1 MAFQQSTRRPSQQ
14 RAVRPVQDE
23 ERDAPQLPAHD
34 PAATDASHSWV
45 LFEPAT
51 TDDATTTSY
60 LTEEEEEDSLPTPG
74 RSRLSDIG
82 SLNTFIHSV
91 RDTDSRRSGVLSSA
105 IDEESVEDDP
115 ELDSLDS
122 HLPEF
127 RTVPSLYTQSAG
139 PAAQQ
144 SLPVLPAHDGLG
156 SFRLDSPEVQEQLYA
171 FERFNPKR
179 LRRRRE
185 SLELAQLEMEVEH
198 EQETHKM
205 QRIESWRLEQSRIL
219 LEEISRETRRRRQS
233 MASVRPTVTQEEKQA
248 EEVATLSVIGNE
260 DDADSMDWHYE
271 STDDD
276 KEGERGLLASIAG
289 KVLRDLGIDE
299 RMLSILLGEDL
310 PTEDDLS
317 TTPKTGADLTN
328 TPTPDSSD
336 SSWQLRAL
344 DRVAKE
350 LGMLVNRLSQ
360 HPGAFSTYTR
370 MQQMPI
376 PYAGLPVIPESAA
389 DTPIAPATQDVSASM
404 PEFQPT
410 VVQHA
415 RPIDIPAARTQPDAP
430 VPLTRDESTPLPATF
445 TQEEWE
451 QDLDVNLVFRYL
463 RSRFSS
469 RSTPS
474 SAFTTG
480 TSHLATSSTPDTA
493 AKAARVRQHHPLV
506 SRARPVE
513 RRTFKAT
520 TPSSPAA
527 MRHASSC
534 ASQSTRRSARRSSVS
549 SRHYWDIGGS
559 IGTGSVIASAGP
571 MGSWGEV

>member
-1 MAFQQSTRRPSQQ
+1 MMAFHQPTRRPSQL
-14 RAVRPVQDE
+14 RANRPLQEE
-23 ERDAPQLPAHD
+23 ERDVPQLHVED
-34 PAATDASHSWV
+34 PAATDPSHSWV
-45 LFEPAT
+45 LFEPA
-51 TDDATTTSY
+51 DDTATTSY
-60 LTEEEEEDSLPTPG
+60 LSEQDESLTTPG

-82 SLNTFIHSV
+82 SLNTFVHSA
-91 RDTDSRRSGVLSSA
+91 RDTESRHSGVHSSA
-105 IDEESVEDDP
+105 VDEESVEDDA

-139 PAAQQ
+139 AAAAQ
-144 SLPVLPAHDGLG
+144 SAPVLPAHDGLG
-156 SFRLDSPEVQEQLYA
+156 SFRLDGPEVQEQIYA

-179 LRRRRE
+179 VRRRRE
-185 SLELAQLEMEVEH
+185 SLDLAQLEMEVEG
-198 EQETHKM
+198 EQESHKM
-205 QRIESWRLEQSRIL
+205 QRIEAWRLEQSRIL

-233 MASVRPTVTQEEKQA
+233 MASIKSTLTVEDRTA
-248 EEVATLSVIGNE
+248 EDTASLSAMGNE

-271 STDDD
+271 SADAAKDN
-276 KEGERGLLASIAG
+276 ERGLFASITR
-289 KVLRDLGIDE
+289 KVLNDLGIDE
-299 RMLSILLGEDL
+299 RLLSILLGEQFLFD
-310 PTEDDLS
+310 DDLS
-317 TTPKTGADLTN
+317 TTPKTGADLSS
-328 TPTPDSSD
+328 TPTQETND
-336 SSWQLRAL
+336 SSWQVRAL

-350 LGMLVNRLSQ
+350 LGLMVNQLSHH

-370 MQQMPI
+370 MQPMPI
-376 PYAGLPVIPESAA
+376 PYAGLPAIPESGA
-389 DTPIAPATQDVSASM
+389 DMPMAPKVQEVSTKM

-410 VVQHA
+410 IVQHA
-415 RPIDIPAARTQPDAP
+415 RPIDIPTSRPAQAEPP
-430 VPLTRDESTPLPATF
+430 VLLNRDESTPLPTSF

-469 RSTPS
+469 RSNPS
-474 SAFTTG
+474 AAFTTG

-506 SRARPVE
+506 SRTRPVE
-513 RRTFKAT
+513 RRAFKAT
-520 TPSSPAA
+520 APSSPAA

-534 ASQSTRRSARRSSVS
+534 ASHSTRRSARRSSVS

-559 IGTGSVIASAGP
+559 IGTGSVIASVGP

>member
-1 MAFQQSTRRPSQQ
+1 MAFHQPTRRPSQQ
-14 RAVRPVQDE
+14 RVVRPVQE
-23 ERDAPQLPAHD
+23 EDRDIPQLHVQD

-45 LFEPAT
+45 LFEPA
-51 TDDATTTSY
+51 DDTTTASSY
-60 LTEEEEEDSLPTPG
+60 LGEEEESLPTPG

-82 SLNTFIHSV
+82 SLNTFLHSA
-91 RDTDSRRSGVLSSA
+91 RDTESRQSGVLSSA
-105 IDEESVEDDP
+105 IDEESVEDDA

-127 RTVPSLYTQSAG
+127 RTVPSLYTHSVGAAGAQSV
-139 PAAQQ
+139 
-144 SLPVLPAHDGLG
+144 PVLPTHDGLG
-156 SFRLDSPEVQEQLYA
+156 SFRLDNPEVQEQLYA
-171 FERFNPKR
+171 FEKFNPR
-179 LRRRRE
+179 HVRRRRE
-185 SLELAQLEMEVEH
+185 SLELAQLEMEVEQ

-205 QRIESWRLEQSRIL
+205 QRIEAWRLEQSRIL

-233 MASVRPTVTQEEKQA
+233 MVSVRPTVTTEDKKA
-248 EEVATLSVIGNE
+248 EDVASLSAIGNE

-271 STDDD
+271 STDTKDS
-276 KEGERGLLASIAG
+276 ERGLIDRITRR
-289 KVLRDLGIDE
+289 VLNDLGIDE
-299 RMLSILLGEDL
+299 RLLSILLGEQL
-310 PTEDDLS
+310 PSDDDLS
-317 TTPKTGADLTN
+317 TTPNTGADLSN
-328 TPTPDSSD
+328 TPTQQSTD

-350 LGMLVNRLSQ
+350 LGLMVNQLSPHH
-360 HPGAFSTYTR
+360 HPGAFATYTR
-370 MQQMPI
+370 MQQMSI
-376 PYAGLPVIPESAA
+376 PYAGLPAIPESST
-389 DTPIAPATQDVSASM
+389 DTAVAPVAREASTKM

-410 VVQHA
+410 MVQHT
-415 RPIDIPAARTQPDAP
+415 RPINIPASRPQLDPP
-430 VPLTRDESTPLPATF
+430 VPLTRDESTTLPTTF

-474 SAFTTG
+474 ATFTTG

-506 SRARPVE
+506 SRARQVE

-559 IGTGSVIASAGP
+559 IGTGSVIASVGP

>member
-1 MAFQQSTRRPSQQ
+1 MAFHQPTRRPSQL
-14 RAVRPVQDE
+14 RAARPLQEE
-23 ERDAPQLPAHD
+23 ERDIPQLHVQD

-45 LFEPAT
+45 LFEPA
-51 TDDATTTSY
+51 DDTTTTSY
-60 LTEEEEEDSLPTPG
+60 LSEEEESLPTPG

-82 SLNTFIHSV
+82 SLNTFLHSA
-91 RDTDSRRSGVLSSA
+91 RDTESRQSAVLSSA
-105 IDEESVEDDP
+105 IDEESVEDDA

-139 PAAQQ
+139 AAAAQ
-144 SLPVLPAHDGLG
+144 SAPVLPAHDGLG
-156 SFRLDSPEVQEQLYA
+156 SFRLDNPEVQEQIYA

-179 LRRRRE
+179 VRRRRE
-185 SLELAQLEMEVEH
+185 SLDLAQLEMEVEE

-205 QRIESWRLEQSRIL
+205 QRIEAWRLEQSRIL

-233 MASVRPTVTQEEKQA
+233 MVSIRPTVTTEDKKA
-248 EEVATLSVIGNE
+248 EDVASLTAIGNE

-271 STDDD
+271 STDTKDD
-276 KEGERGLLASIAG
+276 ERGLLARITR
-289 KVLRDLGIDE
+289 KVLNDLGIDE
-299 RMLSILLGEDL
+299 RLLSILLGEQL
-310 PTEDDLS
+310 PLDDDLS
-317 TTPKTGADLTN
+317 TTPKTGADLPS
-328 TPTPDSSD
+328 TPTQETND

-350 LGMLVNRLSQ
+350 LGLMVNQLSHH

-376 PYAGLPVIPESAA
+376 PYAGLSVIPESGA
-389 DTPIAPATQDVSASM
+389 DTPVAPKAQEVSTKM

-410 VVQHA
+410 MVQHA
-415 RPIDIPAARTQPDAP
+415 RPINIPAGRPQSDPP
-430 VPLTRDESTPLPATF
+430 VPLTRDESTPLPTSF

-506 SRARPVE
+506 SRTRPVE

-559 IGTGSVIASAGP
+559 LGTGSVIASVGP

>member
-1 MAFQQSTRRPSQQ
+1 MAFHQPTRRPSQL
-14 RAVRPVQDE
+14 RAARPLHDE
-23 ERDAPQLPAHD
+23 ERDIPQLHIQD
-34 PAATDASHSWV
+34 PAATDTSHSWV
-45 LFEPAT
+45 LFEPA
-51 TDDATTTSY
+51 DDATTASY
-60 LTEEEEEDSLPTPG
+60 LSEEEESLPTPG

-82 SLNTFIHSV
+82 SLNTFLHSA
-91 RDTDSRRSGVLSSA
+91 RDTESRQSVAHSSA
-105 IDEESVEDDP
+105 IDEESVEDDA

-139 PAAQQ
+139 AAAAQ
-144 SLPVLPAHDGLG
+144 SVPVLPAHDGLG
-156 SFRLDSPEVQEQLYA
+156 SFRLDSPEVQEQIYA

-179 LRRRRE
+179 VRRRRE
-185 SLELAQLEMEVEH
+185 SLELAHLEMEVEQ

-205 QRIESWRLEQSRIL
+205 QRIEAWRLEQSRIL
-219 LEEISRETRRRRQS
+219 LEEISKETRRRRLS
-233 MASVRPTVTQEEKQA
+233 MASVRPTVTTEEKVA
-248 EEVATLSVIGNE
+248 EDVASLSVIGNE
-260 DDADSMDWHYE
+260 DDADSMDWHYAL
-271 STDDD
+271 SDAQDD
-276 KEGERGLLASIAG
+276 ERGLLVKITR
-289 KVLRDLGIDE
+289 KVLNDLGIDE
-299 RMLSILLGEDL
+299 RLLSILLGERLLLD
-310 PTEDDLS
+310 DDLS
-317 TTPKTGADLTN
+317 TTPKAGADLSS
-328 TPTPDSSD
+328 TPTQETND

-344 DRVAKE
+344 DRIAKE
-350 LGMLVNRLSQ
+350 LGLMVNQLSHH
-360 HPGAFSTYTR
+360 HPGAFSTYAR

-376 PYAGLPVIPESAA
+376 PYAGLPVIPESGAN
-389 DTPIAPATQDVSASM
+389 TPIAPRAQEASTKM

-410 VVQHA
+410 IVQYA
-415 RPIDIPAARTQPDAP
+415 RPINILSSRAQLDPP
-430 VPLTRDESTPLPATF
+430 VPLTRDESTPLPASF

-469 RSTPS
+469 RSAPS
-474 SAFTTG
+474 SSFTTG

-493 AKAARVRQHHPLV
+493 AKAARVRQHHPLI

-534 ASQSTRRSARRSSVS
+534 ASQSTRRSAIRSSVS

-559 IGTGSVIASAGP
+559 LGTGSVIASVGP

>member
-1 MAFQQSTRRPSQQ
+1 MAFQQPTRRLSQQ
-14 RAVRPVQDE
+14 RAVRPAQED
-23 ERDAPQLPAHD
+23 ERDAPQVHQDA
-34 PAATDASHSWV
+34 AATDASHSWV
-45 LFEPAT
+45 LFEP
-51 TDDATTTSY
+51 TDDTTTASD
-60 LTEEEEEDSLPTPG
+60 LSEEEEESLPTPG

-82 SLNTFIHSV
+82 SLNTFLHSA
-91 RDTDSRRSGVLSSA
+91 RDTDSRQSGVLSSA
-105 IDEESVEDDP
+105 VDEESVEDDP

-139 PAAQQ
+139 AAVGQNV
-144 SLPVLPAHDGLG
+144 PVLPAHDGLG

-171 FERFNPKR
+171 FERFNPNH

-185 SLELAQLEMEVEH
+185 SLELAQLEMEVEQ

-205 QRIESWRLEQSRIL
+205 QRIEAWRLEQSRIL
-219 LEEISRETRRRRQS
+219 LQEISKETRRRRQS
-233 MASVRPTVTQEEKQA
+233 MVSAKPTMTTEEKQA
-248 EEVATLSVIGNE
+248 EDVATLSVIGNE

-271 STDDD
+271 STDTKEDD
-276 KEGERGLLASIAG
+276 GGVLAKIAR
-289 KVLRDLGIDE
+289 KVLHELGIDE
-299 RMLSILLGEDL
+299 RMLSILLGEEL
-310 PTEDDLS
+310 PTDEDLS
-317 TTPKTGADLTN
+317 TTPKTSADLSATS
-328 TPTPDSSD
+328 TPNSD
-336 SSWQLRAL
+336 SSWQFRAL
-344 DRVAKE
+344 ERVSKE
-350 LGMLVNRLSQ
+350 LGLLVNQVSP

-389 DTPIAPATQDVSASM
+389 DTPIAPVREASTAM
-404 PEFQPT
+404 PEFRPT
-410 VVQHA
+410 MVQHA
-415 RPIDIPAARTQPDAP
+415 RPIDIPTVRPQSDAP
-430 VPLTRDESTPLPATF
+430 VPVTRDESTPLPTSF

-506 SRARPVE
+506 SRARPAE

-559 IGTGSVIASAGP
+559 IGTGSAIVSAGP

>member
-1 MAFQQSTRRPSQQ
+1 MAFHQPTRRPSQL
-14 RAVRPVQDE
+14 RANRPLQEE
-23 ERDAPQLPAHD
+23 ERDVPQLHVED
-34 PAATDASHSWV
+34 PAATDPSHSWV
-45 LFEPAT
+45 LFEPA
-51 TDDATTTSY
+51 DDTATTSY
-60 LTEEEEEDSLPTPG
+60 LSEQDESLTTPG

-82 SLNTFIHSV
+82 SLNTFVHSA
-91 RDTDSRRSGVLSSA
+91 RDTESRHSGVHSSA
-105 IDEESVEDDP
+105 VDEESGEDDA

-139 PAAQQ
+139 AAAAQ
-144 SLPVLPAHDGLG
+144 SAPVLPAHDGLG
-156 SFRLDSPEVQEQLYA
+156 SFRLDGPEVQEQIYA

-179 LRRRRE
+179 VRRRRE
-185 SLELAQLEMEVEH
+185 SLDLAQLEMEVEE
-198 EQETHKM
+198 EQESHKM
-205 QRIESWRLEQSRIL
+205 QRIEAWRLEQSRIL

-233 MASVRPTVTQEEKQA
+233 MASIKPTVTVEDRTA
-248 EEVATLSVIGNE
+248 EDTASLSAMGNE

-271 STDDD
+271 SADAAKDN
-276 KEGERGLLASIAG
+276 ERGLLASITR
-289 KVLRDLGIDE
+289 KVLDDLGIDE
-299 RMLSILLGEDL
+299 RLLSILLGEQFLFD
-310 PTEDDLS
+310 DDLS
-317 TTPKTGADLTN
+317 TTPKTGADLSS
-328 TPTPDSSD
+328 TPTQETND
-336 SSWQLRAL
+336 SSWQVRAL

-350 LGMLVNRLSQ
+350 LGLMVNQLSHH

-376 PYAGLPVIPESAA
+376 PYAGLPAIPESGA
-389 DTPIAPATQDVSASM
+389 DTPMAPKVQEVSTKM

-410 VVQHA
+410 IVQHA
-415 RPIDIPAARTQPDAP
+415 RPIDIPTSRPPQADPP
-430 VPLTRDESTPLPATF
+430 VLLNRDESSPLPTSF

-469 RSTPS
+469 RLTPS
-474 SAFTTG
+474 AAFTTG

-520 TPSSPAA
+520 APSSPAA

-534 ASQSTRRSARRSSVS
+534 ASHSTRRSARRSSVS

-559 IGTGSVIASAGP
+559 IGTGSVIASVGP

>member
-1 MAFQQSTRRPSQQ
+1 MAFHQPTRRPSQQ
-14 RAVRPVQDE
+14 RAARPVQE
-23 ERDAPQLPAHD
+23 EDRDIPQLHVQD
-34 PAATDASHSWV
+34 PATTDASHSWV
-45 LFEPAT
+45 LFEPA
-51 TDDATTTSY
+51 DDTTTASSY
-60 LTEEEEEDSLPTPG
+60 LSEEEESLPTPG

-82 SLNTFIHSV
+82 SLNTFLHSA
-91 RDTDSRRSGVLSSA
+91 RDTESRQSGVLSSA
-105 IDEESVEDDP
+105 IDEESVEDDA

-127 RTVPSLYTQSAG
+127 RTIPSLYTHSAG
-139 PAAQQ
+139 AAGAQ
-144 SLPVLPAHDGLG
+144 SVPVLPTHDGLG
-156 SFRLDSPEVQEQLYA
+156 SFRLDNPEVQEQLYA
-171 FERFNPKR
+171 FERFNPR
-179 LRRRRE
+179 HVRRRRE
-185 SLELAQLEMEVEH
+185 SLELAQLEMEIEE

-205 QRIESWRLEQSRIL
+205 QRIEAWRLEQSRIL

-233 MASVRPTVTQEEKQA
+233 MVSVRPTVTTEEKKA
-248 EEVATLSVIGNE
+248 EDVASLSVIGNE

-271 STDDD
+271 STDTQDN
-276 KEGERGLLASIAG
+276 ERGLLARITH
-289 KVLRDLGIDE
+289 KVLNDLGIDE
-299 RMLSILLGEDL
+299 RLLSILLGEQL
-310 PTEDDLS
+310 PSDDDLS
-317 TTPKTGADLTN
+317 TTPKTGADLSN
-328 TPTPDSSD
+328 TPTQQSND

-350 LGMLVNRLSQ
+350 LGLMVNQLSPHN

-376 PYAGLPVIPESAA
+376 PYAGLPAIPESSA
-389 DTPIAPATQDVSASM
+389 DTAMAPVAREASTKM

-410 VVQHA
+410 MVQHA
-415 RPIDIPAARTQPDAP
+415 RPINIPATRPQLDPP
-430 VPLTRDESTPLPATF
+430 VTLTRDESTPLPATF

-451 QDLDVNLVFRYL
+451 QDLDANLVFRYL

-474 SAFTTG
+474 STFTTG

-506 SRARPVE
+506 SRARQVE

-527 MRHASSC
+527 IRHASSC

-559 IGTGSVIASAGP
+559 IGTGSVIASVGP

>member
-1 MAFQQSTRRPSQQ
+1 MAFHQPTRRPSQL
-14 RAVRPVQDE
+14 RALRPLQE
-23 ERDAPQLPAHD
+23 EDRDVPQLHDQD
-34 PAATDASHSWV
+34 PAAADTSHSWV
-45 LFEPAT
+45 LFEPA
-51 TDDATTTSY
+51 DDTTTASY
-60 LTEEEEEDSLPTPG
+60 LSEEEESLPTPG

-82 SLNTFIHSV
+82 SLNTFFHSA
-91 RDTDSRRSGVLSSA
+91 RDTDSRQSAILSSA
-105 IDEESVEDDP
+105 IDEESVEDDA
-115 ELDSLDS
+115 ELDSLDG
-122 HLPEF
+122 HLPDF
-127 RTVPSLYTQSAG
+127 RAVPSLYTPSAG
-139 PAAQQ
+139 AAAGQ

-179 LRRRRE
+179 VRRRRE
-185 SLELAQLEMEVEH
+185 SLELAQLEMEVEQ
-198 EQETHKM
+198 EQESHKM

-219 LEEISRETRRRRQS
+219 LEEISKETRRRRQS
-233 MASVRPTVTQEEKQA
+233 MASVRPTVTA
-248 EEVATLSVIGNE
+248 EERKAEDTASLSTIGNE

-271 STDDD
+271 STDVKEDD
-276 KEGERGLLASIAG
+276 RGLLASITR
-289 KVLRDLGIDE
+289 KVLSDLGIDD
-299 RMLSILLGEDL
+299 RLLSILLGEEL
-310 PTEDDLS
+310 PTDDDLS
-317 TTPKTGADLTN
+317 TTPKNGTDL
-328 TPTPDSSD
+328 SSTHAQDPND

-350 LGMLVNRLSQ
+350 LGLLVNQVSHH
-360 HPGAFSTYTR
+360 HPGAFSTYVR

-376 PYAGLPVIPESAA
+376 PYAGLPAIPESGA
-389 DTPIAPATQDVSASM
+389 DTPIPPIVQEPSTVM

-410 VVQHA
+410 IVQNV
-415 RPIDIPAARTQPDAP
+415 RPIEIPAARSQSDAP
-430 VPLTRDESTPLPATF
+430 IPVGRDSSPLPASF

-474 SAFTTG
+474 PAFTTG

-520 TPSSPAA
+520 TTPSSPAG

-559 IGTGSVIASAGP
+559 LGTGSVIASAGP

>member
-1 MAFQQSTRRPSQQ
+1 MAFHQPTQRPSQQ
-14 RAVRPVQDE
+14 RAVRLVQEE
-23 ERDAPQLPAHD
+23 ERVDSQLHIQD
-34 PAATDASHSWV
+34 PAANDASHSWV
-45 LFEPAT
+45 LFEPA
-51 TDDATTTSY
+51 DDTTTASY
-60 LTEEEEEDSLPTPG
+60 LSEEEESLPTPG

-91 RDTDSRRSGVLSSA
+91 RDTDSRQSGVLSSA
-105 IDEESVEDDP
+105 IYEESVEDDA

-139 PAAQQ
+139 VGAAQN
-144 SLPVLPAHDGLG
+144 LPVLPAHDGLG
-156 SFRLDSPEVQEQLYA
+156 SFRLDSPEVQEQIYA

-179 LRRRRE
+179 VRRRRE
-185 SLELAQLEMEVEH
+185 SLELAQLEMETGQQ
-198 EQETHKM
+198 QETHKM
-205 QRIESWRLEQSRIL
+205 QRIEAWRLEQSRIL
-219 LEEISRETRRRRQS
+219 LEEIGRETRRRRQS
-233 MASVRPTVTQEEKQA
+233 MVSVRSAVTAEERQA
-248 EEVATLSVIGNE
+248 EDVASLSAVGNE

-271 STDDD
+271 STDT
-276 KEGERGLLASIAG
+276 KETEGGLLARITRQ
-289 KVLRDLGIDE
+289 VLIDLGIDE
-299 RMLSILLGEDL
+299 RLLSILLGEEL

-317 TTPKTGADLTN
+317 TTPQTRADLSS
-328 TPTPDSSD
+328 TPTQDSND
-336 SSWQLRAL
+336 SPWQLRAL
-344 DRVAKE
+344 DRVAKD
-350 LGMLVNRLSQ
+350 LGLLVNQLSHH

-376 PYAGLPVIPESAA
+376 PYAGLPAIPESSA
-389 DTPIAPATQDVSASM
+389 DTPLAPAAQDVSTSM

-410 VVQHA
+410 MVQHSS
-415 RPIDIPAARTQPDAP
+415 PIGIPAARPQSDAP
-430 VPLTRDESTPLPATF
+430 VSVTRDESNPLPASF

-520 TPSSPAA
+520 APSNPAV

-559 IGTGSVIASAGP
+559 LGTGSVIASVGP

>member
-1 MAFQQSTRRPSQQ
+1 MAFHQPTRRPSQL
-14 RAVRPVQDE
+14 RAARPLQEE
-23 ERDAPQLPAHD
+23 ERDVPQLHVED
-34 PAATDASHSWV
+34 PAATDPSHSWV
-45 LFEPAT
+45 LFEPA
-51 TDDATTTSY
+51 DDTATTSY
-60 LTEEEEEDSLPTPG
+60 LSEQDESLTTPG

-82 SLNTFIHSV
+82 SLNTFVHSA
-91 RDTDSRRSGVLSSA
+91 RDTESRHSGVHSSA
-105 IDEESVEDDP
+105 VDEELGEDDA

-127 RTVPSLYTQSAG
+127 RTVPSLYTHSAGAAAAQSA
-139 PAAQQ
+139 
-144 SLPVLPAHDGLG
+144 PVLPAHDGLG
-156 SFRLDSPEVQEQLYA
+156 SFRLDGPEVQEQIYA

-179 LRRRRE
+179 VRRRRE
-185 SLELAQLEMEVEH
+185 SLDLAQLELEVEE

-205 QRIESWRLEQSRIL
+205 QRIEAWRLEQSRIL

-233 MASVRPTVTQEEKQA
+233 MVSIRPTVTA
-248 EEVATLSVIGNE
+248 EDRTAEDVASLSAMGNE

-271 STDDD
+271 STDAAKDD
-276 KEGERGLLASIAG
+276 ERGLLASITR
-289 KVLRDLGIDE
+289 KVLNDLGIDE
-299 RMLSILLGEDL
+299 RLLSILLGEQFLFD
-310 PTEDDLS
+310 DDLS
-317 TTPKTGADLTN
+317 TTPKTGANLPI
-328 TPTPDSSD
+328 TPTQETND
-336 SSWQLRAL
+336 SSWQVRAL
-344 DRVAKE
+344 DRVANE
-350 LGMLVNRLSQ
+350 LGLMVNQLSHH

-376 PYAGLPVIPESAA
+376 PYAGLPAIPESGL
-389 DTPIAPATQDVSASM
+389 DTPVAPKVQEASTKM

-410 VVQHA
+410 MVQHA
-415 RPIDIPAARTQPDAP
+415 RPINIPTGRPQSDPP
-430 VPLTRDESTPLPATF
+430 VLLGRDESTPLPTSF

-534 ASQSTRRSARRSSVS
+534 ASHSTRRSARRSSVS

-559 IGTGSVIASAGP
+559 IGTGSVIASVGP

>member
-1 MAFQQSTRRPSQQ
+1 MAFHQPTRRPSQL
-14 RAVRPVQDE
+14 RANRPLQEE
-23 ERDAPQLPAHD
+23 ERDVPQLHVED
-34 PAATDASHSWV
+34 PAATDPSHSWV
-45 LFEPAT
+45 LFEPA
-51 TDDATTTSY
+51 DDTATTSY
-60 LTEEEEEDSLPTPG
+60 LSEQDESLTTPG

-82 SLNTFIHSV
+82 SLNTFVHSA
-91 RDTDSRRSGVLSSA
+91 RDTESRHSGVHSSA
-105 IDEESVEDDP
+105 VDEESGEDDA

-139 PAAQQ
+139 AAAAQ
-144 SLPVLPAHDGLG
+144 SAPVLPAHDGLG
-156 SFRLDSPEVQEQLYA
+156 SFRLDGPEVQEQIYA

-179 LRRRRE
+179 VRRRRE
-185 SLELAQLEMEVEH
+185 SLDLAQLEMEVEE
-198 EQETHKM
+198 EQESHKM
-205 QRIESWRLEQSRIL
+205 QRIEAWRLEQSRIL

-233 MASVRPTVTQEEKQA
+233 MASIKPTVTVEDRTA
-248 EEVATLSVIGNE
+248 EDTASLSAMGNE

-271 STDDD
+271 SADAAKDN
-276 KEGERGLLASIAG
+276 ERGLLASITR
-289 KVLRDLGIDE
+289 KVLNDLGIDE
-299 RMLSILLGEDL
+299 RLLSILLGEQFLFD
-310 PTEDDLS
+310 DDLS
-317 TTPKTGADLTN
+317 TTPKTGADLPSTHTQETN
-328 TPTPDSSD
+328 D
-336 SSWQLRAL
+336 SSWQVRAL

-350 LGMLVNRLSQ
+350 LGLMVNQLSHH

-376 PYAGLPVIPESAA
+376 PYAGLPAIPESGA
-389 DTPIAPATQDVSASM
+389 DTPMAPKVQEVSTKM

-410 VVQHA
+410 IVQHA
-415 RPIDIPAARTQPDAP
+415 RPIDIPTSRPPQADPP
-430 VPLTRDESTPLPATF
+430 VLLNRDESTPLPTSF

-469 RSTPS
+469 RLTPS
-474 SAFTTG
+474 AAFTTG

-493 AKAARVRQHHPLV
+493 AKAARVRQQHPLV

-520 TPSSPAA
+520 APSSPAA

-534 ASQSTRRSARRSSVS
+534 ASHSTRRSARRSSVS

-559 IGTGSVIASAGP
+559 IGTGSVIASVGP

>member
-1 MAFQQSTRRPSQQ
+1 MAFHQPTRRPSQL
-14 RAVRPVQDE
+14 RAALPLQEE
-23 ERDAPQLPAHD
+23 ERDVPQLHVQD

-45 LFEPAT
+45 LFEPA
-51 TDDATTTSY
+51 DDTTTASY
-60 LTEEEEEDSLPTPG
+60 LSEEEESLPTPG

-82 SLNTFIHSV
+82 SLNTFLHSA
-91 RDTDSRRSGVLSSA
+91 RDTESRQSGVLSSA
-105 IDEESVEDDP
+105 IDDESVEDDA

-139 PAAQQ
+139 AAAAAQ
-144 SLPVLPAHDGLG
+144 SAPVLPAHDGLG
-156 SFRLDSPEVQEQLYA
+156 SFRLDNPEVQEQIYA

-179 LRRRRE
+179 VRRRRE
-185 SLELAQLEMEVEH
+185 SLELAQLEMEAEE

-205 QRIESWRLEQSRIL
+205 QRIEAWRLEQSRIL
-219 LEEISRETRRRRQS
+219 LEEIGRETRRRRQS
-233 MASVRPTVTQEEKQA
+233 MVSVRPTMTTEDKKA
-248 EEVATLSVIGNE
+248 EDLASLSAIGNE

-271 STDDD
+271 STDTKDD
-276 KEGERGLLASIAG
+276 ERGLLAKITR
-289 KVLRDLGIDE
+289 KVLNDLGIDE
-299 RMLSILLGEDL
+299 RLLSILLGEQL
-310 PTEDDLS
+310 PLDDDLS
-317 TTPKTGADLTN
+317 TTPKTGADLSS
-328 TPTPDSSD
+328 TPTQETND

-350 LGMLVNRLSQ
+350 LGLMVNQLSHH

-376 PYAGLPVIPESAA
+376 PYGGLPVIPESGA
-389 DTPIAPATQDVSASM
+389 DTPMAPKAQEVSTKM

-410 VVQHA
+410 MVQHA
-415 RPIDIPAARTQPDAP
+415 RPINIPASRPQSDPP
-430 VPLTRDESTPLPATF
+430 VPLTRDESTPLPASF

-527 MRHASSC
+527 IRHASSC

-559 IGTGSVIASAGP
+559 LGTGSVIASVGP

>member
-1 MAFQQSTRRPSQQ
+1 MAFQQSTRRPSQL
-14 RAVRPVQDE
+14 RAVRPAQED
-23 ERDAPQLPAHD
+23 ERDAPQAHVQD

-45 LFEPAT
+45 LFEPA
-51 TDDATTTSY
+51 DETTTGSY
-60 LTEEEEEDSLPTPG
+60 LSEEEDESLPTPG

-91 RDTDSRRSGVLSSA
+91 RDTDSRPSGGVLSSA
-105 IDEESVEDDP
+105 IDEESVDDDP

-127 RTVPSLYTQSAG
+127 RTVPNLYTQSAG
-139 PAAQQ
+139 ASGPH
-144 SLPVLPAHDGLG
+144 SVPVLPAHDGLG
-156 SFRLDSPEVQEQLYA
+156 SFRLDGPDVQEQLYA
-171 FERFNPKR
+171 FERFNPR
-179 LRRRRE
+179 HLRRRRE
-185 SLELAQLEMEVEH
+185 SLELAQLEMEVEQ

-219 LEEISRETRRRRQS
+219 LEEISKETRRRRQS
-233 MASVRPTVTQEEKQA
+233 MVSARPVVTPEEKKA
-248 EEVATLSVIGNE
+248 EDIATLSVIGDE

-271 STDDD
+271 STDNKDD
-276 KEGERGLLASIAG
+276 ERGLLARIAR
-289 KVLRDLGIDE
+289 KVLHDLGIDE

-310 PTEDDLS
+310 PTDDDLS
-317 TTPKTGADLTN
+317 TTPKAEANLSS
-328 TPTPDSSD
+328 TPTPNSSD

-344 DRVAKE
+344 DRVSKE
-350 LGMLVNRLSQ
+350 LGLLVNQLSH

-389 DTPIAPATQDVSASM
+389 DTPIAPAVQDVSTSM
-404 PEFQPT
+404 PEFRPT
-410 VVQHA
+410 MVQHA
-415 RPIDIPAARTQPDAP
+415 RPIDIPASRPQADAP
-430 VPLTRDESTPLPATF
+430 VPVTRDESTPLPASF

-474 SAFTTG
+474 SAFNTG

-506 SRARPVE
+506 SRARPAE

-559 IGTGSVIASAGP
+559 IGTGSVIASVGP

>member
-1 MAFQQSTRRPSQQ
+1 MAFQQPTRRPSQQ
-14 RAVRPVQDE
+14 RAVRPVHED
-23 ERDAPQLPAHD
+23 ERDAAQVHIQD
-34 PAATDASHSWV
+34 PTATDAAHSWV
-45 LFEPAT
+45 LFEPA
-51 TDDATTTSY
+51 DDTTTASY
-60 LTEEEEEDSLPTPG
+60 LSEEEEEESLPTPG

-82 SLNTFIHSV
+82 SLNTFVHSV
-91 RDTDSRRSGVLSSA
+91 RDTESRQSGVLSSA

-127 RTVPSLYTQSAG
+127 RTVPSLYTQPTG
-139 PAAQQ
+139 AAIPQN
-144 SLPVLPAHDGLG
+144 LPVLPAHDGLG
-156 SFRLDSPEVQEQLYA
+156 SFRIDSPEVQEQIYA

-179 LRRRRE
+179 VRRRRE
-185 SLELAQLEMEVEH
+185 SIELAQLEMEVEQ

-205 QRIESWRLEQSRIL
+205 QRIEAWRLEQSRIL
-219 LEEISRETRRRRQS
+219 LEEISKETRRRRQS
-233 MASVRPTVTQEEKQA
+233 VASVRPAVTPEEKKA
-248 EEVATLSVIGNE
+248 EDVATLSVIGNE

-271 STDDD
+271 SYDSKDD
-276 KEGERGLLASIAG
+276 ERGLLARIAQ
-289 KVLRDLGIDE
+289 KVLDDLGIDE
-299 RMLSILLGEDL
+299 RMLSILLGEVL
-310 PTEDDLS
+310 PMDDDLS
-317 TTPKTGADLTN
+317 TTPKASTDLSSTA
-328 TPTPDSSD
+328 TPTPSD
-336 SSWQLRAL
+336 SSWQMRAL
-344 DRVAKE
+344 ERVSKE
-350 LGMLVNRLSQ
+350 LGMRVNQLSQ

-376 PYAGLPVIPESAA
+376 PYAGLPVIPESAV
-389 DTPIAPATQDVSASM
+389 DTPTAPTVQDVSTAM
-404 PEFQPT
+404 PEFKPT
-410 VVQHA
+410 IVQHA
-415 RPIDIPAARTQPDAP
+415 RPIDISAARNQPDAP
-430 VPLTRDESTPLPATF
+430 VPVIRDDSTPMPASF

-480 TSHLATSSTPDTA
+480 TSHLATTSTPDTA

-506 SRARPVE
+506 SRVRPVE

>member
-1 MAFQQSTRRPSQQ
+1 MAFHQPTRRPSQQ
-14 RAVRPVQDE
+14 RAVRSVHDE
-23 ERDAPQLPAHD
+23 ERDIPQLHAQD

-45 LFEPAT
+45 LFEPA
-51 TDDATTTSY
+51 DDTTTASY
-60 LTEEEEEDSLPTPG
+60 LSEEEDESLPTPG

-82 SLNTFIHSV
+82 SLNTFLHSA
-91 RDTDSRRSGVLSSA
+91 RDTASRQSGVLSSA
-105 IDEESVEDDP
+105 IDEESVDDDP

-139 PAAQQ
+139 AAALQN
-144 SLPVLPAHDGLG
+144 LPVLPTHDGLG
-156 SFRLDSPEVQEQLYA
+156 SFRLDDPEVQEQLYA

-185 SLELAQLEMEVEH
+185 SLELAQLEMEVEQ
-198 EQETHKM
+198 EQESHKM

-219 LEEISRETRRRRQS
+219 LEEISKETRRRRQS
-233 MASVRPTVTQEEKQA
+233 MVSVRPTLTTEEKQA
-248 EEVATLSVIGNE
+248 EDVATLSVIGNE

-271 STDDD
+271 STDTKDED
-276 KEGERGLLASIAG
+276 RGMLASIAR

-299 RMLSILLGEDL
+299 RMLSILLGEEL
-310 PTEDDLS
+310 PTDDDLS
-317 TTPKTGADLTN
+317 TTPKTGADLPS
-328 TPTPDSSD
+328 TPTPEPSD

-350 LGMLVNRLSQ
+350 LGLLVSQLSQ

-370 MQQMPI
+370 MQQMPL
-376 PYAGLPVIPESAA
+376 PYAGLPVIPESSA
-389 DTPIAPATQDVSASM
+389 DTPIAPIAREVSTAM

-410 VVQHA
+410 IVQHA
-415 RPIDIPAARTQPDAP
+415 RPIDTPARAQPVAP
-430 VPLTRDESTPLPATF
+430 VPVIRDESTPLPASF
-445 TQEEWE
+445 TQDEWE
-451 QDLDVNLVFRYL
+451 QDLDVSLVFRYL
-463 RSRFSS
+463 RSRFTS

-480 TSHLATSSTPDTA
+480 TSHLATSSTPDAA

-506 SRARPVE
+506 SRARPAE

-520 TPSSPAA
+520 TPSSPAV

-559 IGTGSVIASAGP
+559 IGTGSAIVSAGP